1 MHALIIEPQA
11 FTACAIED
19 ALRDI
24 GYTSFDFA
32 IGADDALFA
41 AAEHRPDLITA
52 AVTLDPGCGI
62 ETVKAICSEQPVPV
76 VFITHAE
83 KTVRSQELDAPV
95 VRKQP
100 FRVED
105 LSEAVAAAKPL
116 TSDAA

>member
-41 AAEHRPDLITA
+41 AAEHRPDLITS

-62 ETVKAICSEQPVPV
+62 QTVKAICSEQPVPV
-76 VFITHAE
+76 VFITDAD
-83 KTVRSQELDAPV
+83 KVVRSLEPEAPV

-100 FRVED
+100 FRLAE
-105 LSEAVAAAKPL
+105 LSDAVAAAKPL
-116 TSDAA
+116 AP